1 MNACLDHRGEVFIP
15 ELNRTFKCPP
25 TFRIFA
31 CQNPLQQGGGR
42 KGLPKSFLNRFAK
55 VYMEALE
62 ASDLLFIAQALH
74 PAIPAPSL
82 RKMIAFNERMR
93 EDTMVG
99 RKFGQAGAPWE
110 FNLRDVLRWCQ
121 LITPGHHHQP
131 QHRFHTHTK
140 LPQEGMFE
148 KNKVGTP
155 LVAATQFV

>member
-1 MNACLDHRGEVFIP
+1 M
-15 ELNRTFKCPP
+15 
-25 TFRIFA
+25 
-31 CQNPLQQGGGR
+31 
-42 KGLPKSFLNRFAK
+42 PKSFLNRFAK

-74 PAIPAPSL
+74 PAIPAASL

-121 LITPGHHHQP
+121 LITPGHHQP
-131 QHRFHTHTK
+131 QHRFCTHTF
-140 LPQEGMFE
+140 PQEGILE
-148 KNKVGTP
+148 KNCGVP
-155 LVAATQFV
+155 LVAAMQFV